1 MSIRFSNTT
10 SDFLQWDEMLNLVRK
25 LYDEKNYKMSLLISL
40 GCFWGLRISD
50 LLSLQWSQI
59 LSTNTLELIES
70 KTGKKRI
77 IRINTQLQRHIKNCH
92 TQIRPISDNSKC
104 FISQMGTTFSIQRIN
119 VLFKEIKAR
128 HSLRIKN
135 FSTHSM
141 RKTFGREVYNRSGSN
156 AEFALIKLADLFNHS
171 DIKVTRRYLGIKH
184 DEMMETYDCL
194 TF

>member
-1 MSIRFSNTT
+1 MSIRFSNAT

-25 LYDEKNYKMSLLISL
+25 LYEDKNYKMSLLISL
-40 GCFWGLRISD
+40 GSFWGLRISD

-59 LSTNTLELIES
+59 LNTETLELIES

-77 IRINTQLQRHIKNCH
+77 IKINTQLQRHIKACYS
-92 TQIRPISDNSKC
+92 QISPISNNTKC
-104 FISQMGTTFSIQRIN
+104 FTSQMGTVFSIQRIN
-119 VLFKEIKAR
+119 VLFKEMKS
-128 HSLRIKN
+128 HYKLHVNN

-141 RKTFGREVYNRSGSN
+141 RKTFGREVYNRSGNN
-156 AEFALIKLADLFNHS
+156 AEFALIKLSELFNHS
-171 DIKVTRRYLGIKH
+171 DTKVTRRYLGIKH